1 MNAELAILEVN
12 STWDIVLLPV
22 TEKSVGYKWLYKIK
36 YLPDGQFDRFKSRLV
51 AKGFTQ
57 TANMDILRLLHQLPS

>member
-1 MNAELAILEVN
+1 MNAELAALEVN
-12 STWDIVLLPV
+12 STWDIVPLPV

>member
-22 TEKSVGYKWLYKIK
+22 IEKSVGYKWLYKIK

>member
-1 MNAELAILEVN
+1 MNAELAALKVN
-12 STWDIVLLPV
+12 STWDIVPLPV